1 MERSPNRQDRPD
13 SGRHQEYGPGPI
25 DWEHEFPMPQEAEDF
40 AGNVRRFEVT
50 CHFNG
55 LGYSVRAVEAV
66 GERTGYEFAAYS
78 ETSPYNAL
86 GRVRQ
91 KMNRGLATRH
101 LTGTPGAY
109 HMLHDTLKGHI
120 GWTGERGTA
129 LVVDGKTVTMEN
141 LTTILQTHEGWV
153 FELTITDALE

>member
-1 MERSPNRQDRPD
+1 MPRGNDGQPD
-13 SGRHQEYGPGPI
+13 ESDPI
-25 DWEHEFPMPQEAEDF
+25 DWTNEFPREEEAEDF

-50 CHFNG
+50 CYYNG
-55 LGYSVRAVEAV
+55 LGYSVRAVEV
-66 GERTGYEFAAYS
+66 GREWNGYVFAAYS
-78 ETSPYNAL
+78 ETSPYAAL

-91 KMNRGLATRH
+91 KMYRGLATRH

-120 GWTGERGTA
+120 AWSEETGVV
-129 LVVDGKTVTMEN
+129 LVVDGKAVSTEN
-141 LTTILQTHEGWV
+141 LATILGGYEGWA